1 VRPPQRCRPR
11 LIAIL
16 MCVLSFAGPGHAA
29 TQVAQVNA
37 NVVKPLILTWLQ
49 DLDLGT
55 ITLSP
60 GTWSGATVSITRAG
74 VFSCSNANLTCTG
87 ATQVAEY
94 NVSGTNRSVVQI
106 SAPNV
111 TLVNQSDS
119 TKTLTLVVDNPGTVT
134 LTNSGPPGTDFF
146 LGGSIALSSSTAS
159 GVYAGTFNVTVNY

>member
-1 VRPPQRCRPR
+1 VRSPQRCRPR
-11 LIAIL
+11 PIAIL
-16 MCVLSFAGPGHAA
+16 MCALSFADPAHAA

-74 VFSCSNANLTCTG
+74 VFGCANANVTCTG

-106 SAPNV
+106 SAPNI

-119 TKTLTLVVDNPGTVT
+119 TKTLTLVVDSPGSVM
-134 LTNSGPPGTDFF
+134 LTNSGPPGTNFS

-159 GVYAGTFNVTVNY
+159 GVYVGTFNVTVNY